1 MSSSSKPIAKPSTKD
16 KEEIEQVNDNDKPNN
31 DKEEIEQVNDNNK
44 PNNDINENGKQPS
57 ESETRRRIVNRRQTK
72 NVKFPSKPSNGVKA
86 DVTETSEPESKKR
99 KKRKFNR
106 EEISKA
112 RLNVLFIFNIQNK
125 VFICNKFSAVYGY
138 NNPSFKNLRIL

>member
-1 MSSSSKPIAKPSTKD
+1 
-16 KEEIEQVNDNDKPNN
+16 
-31 DKEEIEQVNDNNK
+31 VNDNNK

-72 NVKFPSKPSNGVKA
+72 NVKFPSRPSNGVKA

-112 RLNVLFIFNIQNK
+112 RLNVLFIFNINK
-125 VFICNKFSAVYGY
+125 KSICNKFSAVYGY